1 MTDVP
6 EEPRTTDAEAFGKK
20 KGMSGWTK
28 FGLAV
33 AALLA
38 ALIGTELYAP
48 GKMMSFLASSPVP
61 LTTLT
66 ARPVSPPPSAVF
78 ARGWS
83 CDQIEPHFQAV
94 LKLRQG
100 VSQPILAGVLC
111 HEKKPASLVLIN
123 GFGPEI
129 GFANLDEAV
138 TFVARARA
146 AVTVPQRNV
155 VAFVGLSDDVF
166 TKMLGFKNLAEAGN
180 NTTFSAWVGQS
191 QLQRDAVTYLRNI
204 GVTTSEKVA
213 KVYAGVKTGET
224 KKS

>member
-6 EEPRTTDAEAFGKK
+6 EEPRTAEAEAFGKK

-38 ALIGTELYAP
+38 TLIGTELYAP
-48 GKMMSFLASSPVP
+48 GKMMSFLTSSPVP

-66 ARPVSPPPSAVF
+66 ARPVSPPSSAVF

-83 CDQIEPHFQAV
+83 CDQSEPHFQAV
-94 LKLRQG
+94 LKLREG
-100 VSQPILAGVLC
+100 VSQPILAGGLC
-111 HEKKPASLVLIN
+111 HEKKPGFLVLIN

-138 TFVARARA
+138 TFVARARV

-166 TKMLGFKNLAEAGN
+166 TKMLGVKNLDEAGN
-180 NTTFSAWVGQS
+180 NTTFKAWVGQS
-191 QLQRDAVTYLRNI
+191 QLQRDGIAHLRTAE
-204 GVTTSEKVA
+204 VKTPKQVA
-213 KVYAGVKTGET
+213 SVYAGMATGET
-224 KKS
+224 KK